1 MVPLTIKLFIVR
13 FFILSRGQGE
23 CRGTMGV
30 EPNSAKTPDKNKMET
45 GIPVSFTSLSSL
57 FFFSLSVQ
65 NYA

>member
-57 FFFSLSVQ
+57 MKLKVKIFFHT
-65 NYA
+65 